1 MCAKKKDE
9 GVKTLEKKD
18 AKKTAAAI
26 DFSNPYESMLA
37 RFNAAA
43 DILKL
48 SNRERAILSVPEKIV
63 QVSLPVVM
71 DDGSTEVFE
80 GYRVIHS
87 TAMGPSKGGIRY
99 AMEVHQDEVKALA
112 AWMSWKCAVVNIPYG
127 GGKGGIKCDS
137 RAMSADEKER
147 LTRAYTAAMSEVF
160 GPDLDIPA
168 PDMGTDPNVMA
179 WIVDE
184 YARMNNNNY
193 IPAVVTGKPL
203 SLGGSKGRTAATG
216 RSVMTTCMQALE
228 KLKMDPKKCTVAVQ
242 GFGNVG
248 SYAALLLEEKG
259 MKVVA
264 ISDHTGA
271 FYNKKGFD
279 IKKIFE
285 TQDLRQPLSSWISKL
300 GKDVE
305 TISND
310 ELLLLDVDVLAP
322 CAIENVITTD
332 NAGKIKAKLIVEGAN
347 GPVAADADAVLEDK
361 KIMVIP
367 DIVANAGGVTVSYFE
382 WVQNRRGHYYTEEE
396 VNDRADRI
404 IKEAFDTVYAMSKD
418 KKVGMRLAAY
428 LVAVNRVAEATRLK
442 GKY

>member
-1 MCAKKKDE
+1 
-9 GVKTLEKKD
+9 
-18 AKKTAAAI
+18 
-26 DFSNPYESMLA
+26 MLA

-48 SNRERAILSVPEKIV
+48 SDRERAILASPEKIV

-71 DDGSTEVFE
+71 DDGTTKVFE

-137 RAMSADEKER
+137 RSMSVDEKER

-228 KLKMDPKKCTVAVQ
+228 KLKMDPKKSTVAVQ

-248 SYAALLLEEKG
+248 SYAALLLHEKG
-259 MKVVA
+259 LKVVA
-264 ISDHTGA
+264 ISDHKGA
-271 FYNKKGFD
+271 YYNKKGFD
-279 IKKIFE
+279 LNQIFAKH
-285 TQDLRQPLSSWISKL
+285 DLTATTIDSWIGEY

-305 TISND
+305 RISNE
-310 ELLLLDVDVLAP
+310 ELLELDVDVLAP
-322 CAIENVITTD
+322 CAIENVITTT
-332 NAGKIKAKLIVEGAN
+332 NAASIKAKLIVEGAN
-347 GPVAADADAVLEDK
+347 GPVSADADAVLQEK
-361 KIMVIP
+361 NIMIVP

-382 WVQNRRGHYYTEEE
+382 WVQNRRGHYYTEDE
-396 VNDRADRI
+396 VNDRADKI
-404 IKEAFDTVYAMSKD
+404 IKDAFDSVFEMSRS

-428 LVAVNRVAEATRLK
+428 LVAVNRVAEAVRLK